1 MVHVNNVLF
10 VNICDCFHFFFILL
24 RDIKVKCKLPDHFP
38 PHTSY
43 SAEEVQALLWD
54 SESLLGPDWILV
66 YINVMENFSSFP
78 AQ

>member
-1 MVHVNNVLF
+1 MVHF
-10 VNICDCFHFFFILL
+10 

-38 PHTSY
+38 LHASY

-66 YINVMENFSSFP
+66 YLNVGSTISLFSFRTV
-78 AQ
+78 